1 MKFPIR
7 GLLFSLM
14 LASLLVGCSHD
25 PNVRKQK
32 YLESGMRFFEK
43 GKYNEAAIQFSNAIQ
58 VDPNFAPAHYQ
69 LGLTYLKLQQI
80 SRAYQELSTTVD
92 KQPDNVQAQIDL
104 ANLLIGA
111 RQFSQA
117 KEHLDVVATKQPDN
131 PQYHMALANYHAG
144 MKELPAA
151 LQEMQKAIAANPN
164 GAELY
169 LNLAVLQMSA
179 GQFDAAEASFKKAVS
194 VDPKMI
200 GAQLALGS
208 FYQTRGRLPEAEEQ
222 FRHAVQTDGNNTD
235 ARSALVRLLV
245 FEGKNGEAEAFLKQT
260 KSDLPNNPAAYTML
274 GDYYFELANDP
285 DRALNE
291 YEALYRDH
299 PKDAKVRKNYIQLL
313 ILKNR
318 LEEAAKIDDEIL
330 KINPQDSD
338 GLILRAQIKL
348 RQGRPSE
355 AVTALQD
362 VLPRDPDNAAAHF
375 QLGVAFDQL
384 GDQSR
389 AASEWREAVRLRPDF
404 LDAHRSL
411 AGVSIAKGDWNAL
424 SQTAA
429 TIISLQPGAPDGYV
443 FQAIAQANL
452 KRPEQAESSI
462 EKAIEVAPKN
472 PLGYIQLGAL
482 RASQSKFADAE
493 KAYRQALDLSPESA
507 DALAGL
513 MRVYLAEKNPD
524 KAVQIA
530 REQIVK
536 SPNNSG
542 FYDLLGTA
550 LFEGKKD
557 FAGAEAAFQKAISLD
572 ANNNDAVLKL
582 GEVYVAQGGNDKAIA
597 FYEQATKQ
605 HPRDLGTLILL
616 GELYESK
623 KDWTNARATYQKVL
637 DIQSDNPIASNNL
650 AYVMLQQGGNV
661 DVALAMAQTARRAMP
676 DNANA
681 ADTLGWAYYKKGAY
695 GSAIDL
701 FKEAVQRSPNDPS
714 FHYHLGLAYQQAG
727 KPALAREHLET
738 VLKMNPNFSEADD
751 VKRVLAELRG

>member
-1 MKFPIR
+1 MKFPIHR
-7 GLLFSLM
+7 LLFLFL
-14 LASLLVGCSHD
+14 LASQLVGCSHD

-58 VDPNFAPAHYQ
+58 VDPNFGAAHYQ

-80 SRAYQELSTTVD
+80 SRAYQELSTAVD

-104 ANLLIGA
+104 ANLLIGG
-111 RQFSQA
+111 RMFSQA
-117 KEHLDVVATKQPDN
+117 KEHLDVVAATQPDN

-144 MKELPAA
+144 IKEMPIAI
-151 LQEMQKAIAANPN
+151 QEMQKAIALNPN

-179 GQFDAAEASFKKAVS
+179 RQFDAAEANFKKATA

-208 FYQTRGRLPEAEEQ
+208 FYQTRGRLAEAEDQ
-222 FRHAVQTDGNNTD
+222 FRHAVQVDTNNID
-235 ARSALVRLLV
+235 ARSALARLLV
-245 FEGKNGEAEAFLKQT
+245 FEGKNSEAEDFLKQT
-260 KSDLPNNPAAYTML
+260 KRDLPDNPAAYTML
-274 GDYYFELANDP
+274 GDYYFELAKDP
-285 DRALNE
+285 DRALTE
-291 YEALYRDH
+291 YESLYRDH
-299 PKDAKVRKNYIQLL
+299 PKDAKVRKNYVQLL

-318 LEEAAKIDDEIL
+318 LDQAAKLDDEIL
-330 KINPQDSD
+330 KVNPQDID
-338 GLILRAQIKL
+338 GLILDAQIKL
-348 RQGRPSE
+348 KKGRPTE
-355 AVTALQD
+355 AVTALQV
-362 VLPRDPDNAAAHF
+362 VLARDPDNAAAHF

-389 AASEWREAVRLRPDF
+389 AANEWREAVRVHPDL
-404 LDAHRSL
+404 LDAHL
-411 AGVSIAKGDWNAL
+411 ALARISVAKGDWNSL

-429 TIISLQPGAPDGYV
+429 TIVSLQPGAPDGYV
-443 FQAIAQANL
+443 YQGIAQLNL
-452 KRPEQAESSI
+452 KRPEQAEASI
-462 EKAIEVAPKN
+462 EKVIEVAPKN
-472 PLGYIQLGAL
+472 PVGYVQLGNL
-482 RASQSKFADAE
+482 RALQNRFADAE
-493 KAYRQALDLSPESA
+493 KAYRQALDLSPEAA

-513 MRVYLAEKNPD
+513 MRLYLAQKNPD
-524 KAVQIA
+524 RAVQVA

-550 LFEGKKD
+550 LFDGKKD
-557 FAGAEAAFQKAISLD
+557 YTGAETAFQKAISLD
-572 ANNNDAVLKL
+572 ANNTDAILKL
-582 GEVYVAQGGNDKAIA
+582 GEVYVAQGSNDKAIA
-597 FYEQATKQ
+597 FYEQATKD

-616 GELYESK
+616 GELYEAK

-637 DIQSDNPIASNNL
+637 DIQADNPIASNNL

-681 ADTLGWAYYKKGAY
+681 ADTLGWAYYKKGVY

-701 FKEAVQRSPNDPS
+701 FKEAVQKSPNDPS

-738 VLKMNPNFSEADD
+738 VLKMNPNFPDAAD